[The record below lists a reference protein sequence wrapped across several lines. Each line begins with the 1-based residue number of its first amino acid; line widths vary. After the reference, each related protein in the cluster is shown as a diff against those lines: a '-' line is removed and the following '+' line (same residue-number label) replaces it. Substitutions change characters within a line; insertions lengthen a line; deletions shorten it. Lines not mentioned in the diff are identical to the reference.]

1 MSREVA
7 PRWRLL
13 LAYAGLIAL
22 ALIIVVRLFFLQ
34 VEQRD
39 SLLGWGQQIS
49 VRTEAVPAFRGNI
62 YDREGRVLAM
72 STPGMSLA
80 LDPAKAPPAD
90 QWVEA
95 VAERLNTDAERLAE
109 RFEQARDKRFMYLR
123 RNMTPA
129 EASHVM
135 DLEVPGLIAQSES
148 RRFYPGGEASGH
160 LVGFTDIDGRG
171 REGLEF
177 AYNSHM
183 LPTQGERRVL
193 IDRAR
198 DAIRYLPGGSAERF
212 GNDLF
217 LTLDMDLQYAAYRA
231 LKRAALRTRAEAGSA
246 VVVDAKT
253 GEILAAASFPAFNP
267 NDTRTRDPSKT
278 RPRFVGDLFEPGST
292 IKPFAVALALQEGVT
307 SEDEVLDTPKFFRV
321 DNHRISDTR
330 NYEQLDPAG
339 IIQKSSNV
347 GTAKLTLRLD
357 PMALPSL
364 LQRAGFGSDTGLA
377 LPAESV
383 GSVRNKVRWSDI
395 ERASLGYGYG
405 IASNAV
411 QLAQAYTVFAN
422 HGTLKPVSL
431 VRGVPTLPP
440 VQIFEPEIAD
450 QMLEMMRAVTAPG
463 GTALKAKIPGYSSA
477 GKTGTTIKAGS
488 GGGYVERRYIGTFA
502 GLFPATNPELI
513 VVVTIDDPKGNDY
526 YGGNTA
532 GPAFAE
538 ITREAARILN
548 IAPDE
553 PETLVAEGGQ

>member
-1 MSREVA
+1 MSLQVTA
-7 PRWRLL
+7 AWRLW
-13 LAYAGLIAL
+13 LAYAGLATL
-22 ALIIVVRLFFLQ
+22 AIIIIGRLYILQ
-34 VEQRD
+34 VKQQE
-39 SLLGWGQQIS
+39 SLRGWGHQIS
-49 VRTEAVPAFRGNI
+49 VRSEVVPAFRGNI
-62 YDREGRVLAM
+62 LDRNGRVLAM

-80 LDPAKAPPAD
+80 LDPAKAPSAD
-90 QWVEA
+90 QWVAA
-95 VAERLNTDAERLAE
+95 VAERAGVDAKRLAE
-109 RFEQARDKRFMYLR
+109 RFEAAKNRRFMYIR

-129 EASHVM
+129 QASHVM
-135 DLEVPGLIAQSES
+135 DLEVPGMIAQAES
-148 RRFYPGGEASGH
+148 RRFYPAGEAAGH
-160 LVGFTDIDGRG
+160 VVGFTDVDGRG

-177 AYNSHM
+177 AFNQHM
-183 LPTQGERRVL
+183 VPTQGERKVL

-198 DAIRYLPGGSAERF
+198 SAIRYLPGGSAEQF

-217 LTLDMDLQYAAYRA
+217 LTLDMDLQYAAFRA

-253 GEILAAASFPAFNP
+253 GEILAAASYPAFNP
-267 NDTRTRDPSKT
+267 NDTTTRAPDRT
-278 RPRFVGDLFEPGST
+278 RPRFLGDLFEPGST

-307 SEDEVLDTPKFFRV
+307 RPDEILDTPKFYKV
-321 DNHRISDTR
+321 DRHRISDTR
-330 NYEQLDPAG
+330 NYGQLDPAG

-347 GTAKLTLRLD
+347 GTAKLALRLD
-357 PMALPSL
+357 PMALPTL
-364 LQRAGFGSDTGLA
+364 LRRAGFGEDTGLA
-377 LPAESV
+377 LPAESM
-383 GSVRNKVRWSDI
+383 GGIPSKVRWSDL

-405 IASNAV
+405 ISSNAV

-422 HGTLKPVSL
+422 DGMMQPVRL
-431 VRGVPTLPP
+431 VQGMPTLSP
-440 VQIFEPEIAD
+440 VRIFEPQIARD
-450 QMLEMMRAVTAPG
+450 MLSMMRAVTAPG

-488 GGGYVERRYIGTFA
+488 AGGYSERRYIGTFA

-553 PETLVAEGGQ
+553 PETLMAEAAQ